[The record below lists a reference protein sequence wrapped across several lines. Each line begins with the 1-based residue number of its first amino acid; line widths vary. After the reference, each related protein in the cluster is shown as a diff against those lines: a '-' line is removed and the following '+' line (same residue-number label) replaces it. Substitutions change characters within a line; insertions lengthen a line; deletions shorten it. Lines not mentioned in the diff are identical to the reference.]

1 MAFHAGKKFTKKRF
15 CGSLKGWYRP
25 VCLFVCL
32 FFPLVFPECLC
43 STSWLRSCLL
53 KFANLELLAEG
64 PSKEL
69 SFLTPET
76 LHEQKNIQ
84 KKGINLKKK
93 VTSTSKVAAIK
104 QKRFPT
110 PFLTT
115 LDVLRCLTPH
125 RGKNGCQGTV
135 RWIGIPPMRGERKQ
149 RYPYWLHA
157 TQTSKSLGKM
167 DLPANYWSCKLR
179 WIKLDYTTIL
189 AWWWHYYPKSTSIKM
204 APQLAW
210 KP

>member
-1 MAFHAGKKFTKKRF
+1 MVNHFFSNTETFVSVLIYLSYNSHVQICFTKASKWLSTPEKKFTKKRF

-84 KKGINLKKK
+84 KKGINFKKK
-93 VTSTSKVAAIK
+93 GNIDEQSCRDKTKAFSYS
-104 QKRFPT
+104 FPNDT
-110 PFLTT
+110 W
-115 LDVLRCLTPH
+115 CLTVPH
-125 RGKNGCQGTV
+125 
-135 RWIGIPPMRGERKQ
+135 PSQ
-149 RYPYWLHA
+149 R
-157 TQTSKSLGKM
+157 
-167 DLPANYWSCKLR
+167 
-179 WIKLDYTTIL
+179 
-189 AWWWHYYPKSTSIKM
+189 
-204 APQLAW
+204 
-210 KP
+210 

>member
-1 MAFHAGKKFTKKRF
+1 MASHAGKKFTKKRF

-84 KKGINLKKK
+84 KKGINFKKK

-167 DLPANYWSCKLR
+167 DLPAKL
-179 WIKLDYTTIL
+179 LIL
-189 AWWWHYYPKSTSIKM
+189 QVTVD
-204 APQLAW
+204 
-210 KP
+210 